1 MKPASSIEKVCRVL
15 LTLRRRPAV
24 GVVELAEE
32 AKLLRSDAHRIL
44 NSLRTFG
51 YVEQDADTR
60 KYRLGLELL
69 KLGHFVY
76 QNLDICEVAKPH
88 MQSLSE
94 RAVATTNLAI
104 LDPRELEIIFVEQV
118 DSPSE
123 LQARLRIGARASPH
137 ATTVGKMLTAHQEP
151 SMALRILQKDGMQKR
166 TERTTTDV
174 GQLRVEFERIRTLGY
189 AIDQEKAGK
198 DACCIS
204 APVRDHTGEVV
215 AALSISMRAAR
226 VGPSQEASLIR
237 MVRSTAA
244 RISAELGYV
253 AMHHSPA
260 RSLARTSM
268 LGPNAIRLTLRR
280 DQPRIWRRNLP
291 E

>member
-1 MKPASSIEKVCRVL
+1 M
-15 LTLRRRPAV
+15 

-76 QNLDICEVAKPH
+76 QNLDIREVAKPH
-88 MQSLSE
+88 MRSLSE
-94 RAVATTNLAI
+94 GAVATANLAI

-123 LQARLRIGARASPH
+123 FQVRLRIGARAIPH
-137 ATTVGKMLTAHQEP
+137 ATAVGKMLTAHQEP
-151 SMALRILQKDGMQKR
+151 SMALRILQKDGMRKR
-166 TERTTTDV
+166 TERTITDV
-174 GQLRVEFERIRTLGY
+174 DQLRVEFERIRTLGY
-189 AIDQEKAGK
+189 AIDDEEAVEG
-198 DACCIS
+198 ACCIS

-215 AALSISMRAAR
+215 AALSISMTAAR
-226 VGPSQEASLIR
+226 LGPSQEGSLIR

-260 RSLARTSM
+260 RGSPRISM
-268 LGPNAIRLTLRR
+268 HDPKAIRLTLRPG
-280 DQPRIWRRNLP
+280 QCGGRILRQAAESRQ
-291 E
+291 